1 MQRDRLEL
9 RGARSDRL
17 LWLANQI
24 FKSMP
29 KEVTGLRFYTLACGC
44 IYYQRVFTDGDMDF
58 YTGVYRDFEDGPCEI
73 CMHLEQDWR
82 SRALSETVIYK
93 RLLKVEF

>member
-1 MQRDRLEL
+1 MQRDPLEF
-9 RGARSDRL
+9 RGRKSDRL

-29 KEVTGLRFYTLACGC
+29 KEVTGLRFYTLTCGC
-44 IYYQRVFTDGDMDF
+44 IYYQRVFRDGDVDH

-73 CMHLEQDWR
+73 CMHLERDWR

-93 RLLKVEF
+93 SVLKIEL

>member
-1 MQRDRLEL
+1 
-9 RGARSDRL
+9 
-17 LWLANQI
+17 
-24 FKSMP
+24 
-29 KEVTGLRFYTLACGC
+29 
-44 IYYQRVFTDGDMDF
+44 MDF